1 MALDT
6 IPSTEGGKFKAIAS
20 GTLPSGQPVVVNS
33 DGTVSV
39 VAETSVSD
47 QTTTPSFFT
56 NNNIANYLD
65 VAYDEANQKAVI
77 VYADEGNSSYAT
89 AVVATVDPL
98 DNSLTFGTPVVF
110 DSVNADDIAVAYDSN
125 AQKIVVVYYGFS
137 SPNTGLANVGTVS
150 GTSISFGGRTT
161 MNDTG
166 PTREIGI
173 VYAPDQ
179 QKVVASYRDQN
190 NSNYGVA
197 IVGTVS
203 GSSISFGTEVIYNSG
218 NTSSQRTAYDTT
230 KNRIIFGFRNPA
242 DDYLDIIIGT
252 VSGTSIT
259 VGSIQD
265 VTTVYANPKAI
276 VHDSVNNK
284 NVVIY
289 SKSPEAGFAKVF
301 DIDVSDNSCS
311 FGSEAQW
318 ETGSTGSS
326 GDASF
331 NAAAGKIDIV
341 YKDEGDAS
349 RGKLITGTVSGSSIT
364 FNTATTFESDPCDTF
379 AITYNTTLKN
389 NFAAYEDEGGVVG
402 GKAFVNQIAFTESN
416 LTAENYIGMSGG
428 VTGKTETLSE
438 AIGTPVVYYSSGG
451 TAYTAAT
458 FDSNSNKVVIGFRG
472 LGDDGTAVVG
482 TVNSSDNSISF
493 GSPSVWNTDE
503 SIYINMTF
511 DSNSN
516 KVVVVYRDEGNSSH
530 GTAVVGTVS
539 GTSISFGTPVVFEAA
554 AIDDCDVTFDSSN
567 NKVVI
572 AYRDRANSFYGTAI
586 VGTVSGT
593 TISFGTPV
601 VFNSDSTI
609 YNSITFDSNANKVV
623 VFYFNLGGATNGT
636 AIVGTVSGTSISFG
650 SATEFESGSIDA
662 VTSAFDNDANKTV
675 VVYRDEGNSNYGTAA
690 VGTVSGT
697 SISFGTPVVFAASQV
712 DSTATTFDSNANKI
726 NIFYEDAGNLFYGT
740 AIVGT
745 VSGTSISFGT
755 PSVFQTSITGA
766 FAATFDS
773 ASNKVIGAYRHDTNS
788 SYGTAVV
795 LRNAGDYPVSGE
807 VADGDAAT
815 VDIVGAVS
823 KNQLSL
829 TAGQKYYVQTDGTLD
844 TTPGDPSVLAGTAIS
859 ATRIV
864 VKS

>member
-20 GTLPSGQPVVVNS
+20 GTLPSGKPVVVNS

-56 NNNIANYLD
+56 NNNIASYLD

-166 PTREIGI
+166 PTKEIGI
-173 VYAPDQ
+173 VYVPDQ
-179 QKVVASYRDQN
+179 QKIVASYRDQN

-218 NTSSQRTAYDTT
+218 NTISQRTAYDTT

-265 VTTVYANPKAI
+265 ATTVYANPKAI

-416 LTAENYIGMSGG
+416 LTAENFVGMSGG
-428 VTGKTETLSE
+428 
-438 AIGTPVVYYSSGG
+438 AIEVDSDTQVIGSPTVFESAGSVEIGSAYDANAQRVVVAYRDGG
-451 TAYTAAT
+451 
-458 FDSNSNKVVIGFRG
+458 NSN
-472 LGDDGTAVVG
+472 
-482 TVNSSDNSISF
+482 
-493 GSPSVWNTDE
+493 
-503 SIYINMTF
+503 Y
-511 DSNSN
+511 
-516 KVVVVYRDEGNSSH
+516 

-539 GTSISFGTPVVFEAA
+539 GTSISFGTPVVFLSAVA
-554 AIDDCDVTFDSSN
+554 RYSSVVYDAN
-567 NKVVI
+567 AQKVVI
-572 AYRDRANSFYGTAI
+572 AYRNDGNNESTAI

-593 TISFGTPV
+593 TISFGTAVVFGTAASNDFATTYDANAQKVVIAYMTTDDNGIAIVGTVSGTSISFGTPTQLENSRNSELAIAYDANAQKVVVAYTDLDNSNYGTTVVGTVSGTSISFGTPV
-601 VFNSDSTI
+601 VFNAGDTSG
-609 YNSITFDSNANKVV
+609 NSIAYDANAQKVV
-623 VFYFNLGGATNGT
+623 IAYTDGGNSNYGT

-650 SATEFESGSIDA
+650 SEVVFDSTGSVSYSSA
-662 VTSAFDNDANKTV
+662 VYDANAKRIV
-675 VVYRDEGNSNYGTAA
+675 
-690 VGTVSGT
+690 
-697 SISFGTPVVFAASQV
+697 
-712 DSTATTFDSNANKI
+712 
-726 NIFYEDAGNLFYGT
+726 IFYRAGSVGNV
-740 AIVGT
+740 IVGT
-745 VSGTSISFGT
+745 VSGTSISFATSAQFESGAANHNSSIYDPDTQKVVVAYEDGGNSGYGT
-755 PSVFQTSITGA
+755 SLVFQTG
-766 FAATFDS
+766 
-773 ASNKVIGAYRHDTNS
+773 YTNIIRGS
-788 SYGTAVV
+788 
-795 LRNAGDYPVSGE
+795 
-807 VADGDAAT
+807 VADGDNAT
-815 VDIVGAVS
+815 VDIVGTVS
-823 KNQLSL
+823 SNQVGL
-829 TAGQKYYVQTDGTLD
+829 TAGQQYYVQTDGTLSE
-844 TTPGDPSVLAGTAIS
+844 TPADPSVLAGTAIS